1 MTVAESPAHVGEDE
15 MQGGRDNPE
24 NGSVHLGGYHMPLG
38 SSKAFWGWLTLNLS
52 TGPTSAMLFTYLPA
66 AIQTVANTIGHVP
79 GSDEPCAAMG
89 VITCVVPF
97 GSREVD
103 YLTYFLYLSSI
114 TRAVEAVACIITSG
128 IADYS
133 RFRKPLMMSAIYS
146 FGALSL
152 PLAALTA
159 PSLSTL
165 HALSA
170 LYCVSTVVMGVF
182 MIIQASYIPIF
193 MASVRGTLSDNPAQA
208 EPGRGGASWAKGAK
222 VSTWGIVMSNIGMVA
237 SVLVGV
243 IIAHAQ
249 RPPPGASLNSYLL
262 AMTVSGAVTIS
273 IAVVGHF
280 LLPGIPGIRRPRNES
295 VISLPFRSCWGLV
308 RSVSSHPEAFKFC
321 AGWVLWDAAWFNFIP
336 LLSSLFLETT
346 GLDLAAGAFSIF
358 TLLGIVAGCVGC
370 LAWMY
375 AFPQVS
381 TPIKTWLYTL
391 LGVNILCV
399 FWGCVGIS
407 ARSAIGLKWAAEFWV
422 IQVLFMTTNSALLS
436 YNRVVY
442 ASFIPKGSEA
452 LLSGLIFILDLV
464 TGWILPLIQGAIQ
477 DNTHNLRYSMLLS
490 LGLMVASIPFFVW
503 VRVEKG
509 TKEAGKPLAGF
520 A

>member
-1 MTVAESPAHVGEDE
+1 MTVMESPAHVGKDE
-15 MQGGRDNPE
+15 RQGDPGNPE
-24 NGSVHLGGYHMPLG
+24 SGSVHLGEYHMPFG
-38 SSKAFWGWLTLNLS
+38 SSKALWGWLTLNLS

-79 GSDEPCAAMG
+79 GSDEPCAVMG
-89 VITCVVPF
+89 AIVCVVPF

-103 YLTYFLYLSSI
+103 YLTYFLYLNSI

-133 RFRKPLMMSAIYS
+133 RFRKPLMMAAIYL

-182 MIIQASYIPIF
+182 MIIQASYIPMF
-193 MASVRGTLSDNPAQA
+193 MASVRGTSPDAPA
-208 EPGRGGASWAKGAK
+208 ETKPGRGEASWARGAK
-222 VSTWGIVMSNIGMVA
+222 VSTWGIVMSNVGMVA

-243 IIAHAQ
+243 IVAHAQ
-249 RPPPGASLNSYLL
+249 RPAPGASLNSYLL
-262 AMTVSGAVTIS
+262 AMTVSGAVTS
-273 IAVVGHF
+273 
-280 LLPGIPGIRRPRNES
+280 
-295 VISLPFRSCWGLV
+295 WGLV

-321 AGWVLWDAAWFNFIP
+321 AGWVLWDAAWFNFNP

-346 GLDLAAGAFSIF
+346 GLDLAAGAFSVFI
-358 TLLGIVAGCVGC
+358 LLGIVAGCVGS

-375 AFPQVS
+375 AFPRVS
-381 TPIKTWLYTL
+381 TPIKTWLYTF
-391 LGVNILCV
+391 LGVNIFCV

-407 ARSAIGLKWAAEFWV
+407 ARSAIGLKWPAEFWV
-422 IQVLFMTTNSALLS
+422 IQVLFMSTNSALLG
-436 YNRVVY
+436 YNRVVF

-464 TGWILPLIQGAIQ
+464 TGWILPLIQGVIQ
-477 DNTHNLRYSMLLS
+477 DTTHNLRYSMLLS
-490 LGLMVASIPFFVW
+490 LGLMVASVPFFVW